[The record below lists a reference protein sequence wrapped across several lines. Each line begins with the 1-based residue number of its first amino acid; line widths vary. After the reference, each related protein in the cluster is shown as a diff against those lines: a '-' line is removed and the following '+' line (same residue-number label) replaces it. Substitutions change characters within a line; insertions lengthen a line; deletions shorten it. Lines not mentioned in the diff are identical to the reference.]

1 MDAEPLFELAAVPAA
16 PAEGTA
22 GEGTPAEGTAG
33 ERARAEE
40 SAVELAAMAA
50 APLEDLV
57 HPEWAAALAPC
68 EASLRAALRALAD
81 RAYDG
86 AQILPPPSR
95 LLRAFGW
102 PLSSVKVLVIGQ
114 DPYPTPGHAIG
125 LSFACDARVRPLPRS
140 LANIY
145 RELADD
151 LGVPAPST
159 GDLSGWAQEGVLLL
173 NRVLSVEAGA
183 AGSHRRLGWEAVTD
197 TAVRAV
203 ASRALPLVAILWGR
217 DAQSV
222 APLLGTTPV
231 IASAHPSP
239 LSASRGF
246 FGSRPFSRA
255 NELLA
260 AQGAEPVHWV

>member
-1 MDAEPLFELAAVPAA
+1 MNRPGNGRERTWHTGGVDAEPLFELPSVAPSAGAA
-16 PAEGTA
+16 
-22 GEGTPAEGTAG
+22 
-33 ERARAEE
+33 R
-40 SAVELAAMAA
+40 ELDAMAA
-50 APLEDLV
+50 APLDELV
-57 HPEWAAALAPC
+57 HPEWVPALAPC
-68 EASLRAALRALAD
+68 EPTLRAALRALSD
-81 RAYDG
+81 RAHDG
-86 AQILPPPSR
+86 AEILPAPAR
-95 LLRAFGW
+95 LLRAFSR
-102 PLSSVKVLVIGQ
+102 PFSAVKVLVIGQ

-125 LSFACDARVRPLPRS
+125 LSFACDSHVRPLPRS

-151 LGVPAPST
+151 LGVPAPAT
-159 GDLSGWAQEGVLLL
+159 GDLSAWADEGVLLL

-183 AGSHRRLGWEAVTD
+183 AGSHRRLGWEEVTD
-197 TAVRAV
+197 AAVRSLA
-203 ASRALPLVAILWGR
+203 ARGAPLVAILWGR

-255 NELLA
+255 NGLLV
-260 AQGAEPVHWV
+260 AQGAEPVRWV